1 MQKYDA
7 LVEEGTRP
15 IINLPSILRIG
26 SLFNQMKS

>member
-15 IINLPSILRIG
+15 MINLPSIPRIG
-26 SLFNQMKS
+26 RLFSQMKS